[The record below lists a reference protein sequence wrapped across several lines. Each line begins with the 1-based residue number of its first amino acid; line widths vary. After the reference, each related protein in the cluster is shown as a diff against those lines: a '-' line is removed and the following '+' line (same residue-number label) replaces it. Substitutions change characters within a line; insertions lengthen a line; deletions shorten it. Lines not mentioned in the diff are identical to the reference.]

1 MQCNIHFPSYFTTL
15 PYFGIFSIT
24 LGPKHNICCIFPP
37 LPLLLDLLQYP
48 FLLLAPAPA
57 LTTFFLTTTSTN
69 SNCTSNTFTSCT
81 CTTTTW
87 TTSTYTSITCT
98 TTSWTTSTLA
108 LVLLAAQLHSVLF
121 SRRALRSRLDHLL
134 LSLLLPKT
142 IAA

>member
-15 PYFGIFSIT
+15 SYFGIFSIT
-24 LGPKHNICCIFPP
+24 LDPKHNICCIFPP

-57 LTTFFLTTTSTN
+57 LPTFFLTTTSTN

-87 TTSTYTSITCT
+87 TTST
-98 TTSWTTSTLA
+98 LA
-108 LVLLAAQLHSVLF
+108 LVLLAAQLHSVHF

-134 LSLLLPKT
+134 LLMLLVFGSSSTTSKNYCCST
-142 IAA
+142 SGQ